1 METFKSRGMGYL
13 ESLTKEDLNNII
25 LVANKQYHAFLEK
38 NTPLT
43 LTDHE
48 YDIVKECLEKK
59 HPDATA
65 LKEIGSEVVHSK
77 QKVEL
82 PVNMPSMDKIKP
94 DTDALD
100 SWKKKYRGPYVLSCK
115 LDGVSGLYYTMN
127 NQTRLYTRGDG
138 TIGQDIT
145 GVLNYIHLPQIPNV
159 IIRGEFIIKKKEFET
174 HYSKTASNIRN
185 MVAGIINQKKHDP
198 AKTKS
203 VDFVAYE
210 VIEPV
215 LSPSQQMAFLKENH
229 FNTVQHETTKMPTTT
244 PATSPITTHTTITNE
259 TLSNTLVKWRAEY
272 EYEIDG
278 VIVANDAIYER
289 TSTNPKHAFAF
300 KMVISDQLAETQVT
314 DVIWTPS
321 KDGYLKPRVRVNPVK
336 INGVK
341 IEYVTGFNGQ
351 YISKNKIG
359 IGAVIQLVRSGDVIP
374 YIKSVVVP
382 AETAKMPDVPYTWT
396 ESNIDILLSN
406 KADDPVVL
414 EKQITG
420 FFTGL
425 DVEGL
430 STGNVKRIMQAGYN
444 TVAKIIKMSETDF
457 LDVEGFKEKLA
468 SKVHSSI
475 HEKIDKSNLVKI
487 LAASNQMGR
496 GMGER
501 KIKPILEAYPFILT
515 STETDAEK
523 EIMLQKI
530 NGIGKENAKVFV
542 ENIRNAL
549 DFLSQCDLMHKVPT
563 KQTQL
568 TNPNTDPSADPVA
581 NPIIN
586 KDHPIHGKTVV
597 FTGFR
602 DKEMMKTL
610 EEKYAVNVTTSIT
623 KNTYMVIVKT
633 KTETNSKIDKANS
646 MKIPILSIDELK
658 EHISAK
664 TN

>member
-1 METFKSRGMGYL
+1 MKVANATKQMETFKSRGIGWL
-13 ESLTKEDLNNII
+13 ESLTKEELNNII
-25 LVANKQYHAFLEK
+25 LVANKQYHAFLEN

-48 YDIVKECLEKK
+48 FDIVKEYLEKK

-100 SWKKKYRGPYVLSCK
+100 SWKKKYVGPYVLSCK

-159 IIRGEFIIKKKEFET
+159 IIRGEFIIKKKDFET

-229 FNTVQHETTKMPTTT
+229 FNTVQHETT
-244 PATSPITTHTTITNE
+244 HTTITNE
-259 TLSNTLVKWRAEY
+259 TLSNTLVKWRTEY

-341 IEYVTGFNGQ
+341 IEYATGFNGQ
-351 YISKNKIG
+351 FISQNKIG

-374 YIKSVVVP
+374 YIKSVVIP
-382 AETAKMPDVPYTWT
+382 AKTAKMPDVPYTWT
-396 ESNIDILLSN
+396 ESKIDILLSN
-406 KADDPVVL
+406 KMDDPVVL

-457 LDVEGFKEKLA
+457 LVVEGFKEKLA
-468 SKVHSSI
+468 SKVYSSI
-475 HEKIDKSNLVKI
+475 HEKIEKSNLVKI

-501 KIKPILEAYPFILT
+501 KIKPILEAYPLILT
-515 STETDAEK
+515 STETDVEK

-542 ENIRNAL
+542 ENIKNAL
-549 DFLSQCDLMHKVPT
+549 DFLSQCDLMHKIPT
-563 KQTQL
+563 KQTRL
-568 TNPNTDPSADPVA
+568 TTETANQTA
-581 NPIIN
+581 NPTIN
-586 KDHPIHGKTVV
+586 KDHPMYGKTVV

-610 EEKYAVNVTTSIT
+610 EEEYKVNVTTTIT

-633 KTETNSKIDKANS
+633 KTETNSKIEKANS
-646 MKIPILSIDELK
+646 MKIPILTIDELK
-658 EHISAK
+658 EHIFAK

>member
-1 METFKSRGMGYL
+1 MKVANAIKQMETFKSRGIGWL
-13 ESLTKEDLNNII
+13 ESLTKEELNNMI
-25 LVANKQYHAFLEK
+25 LVANKQYHAFLEN

-48 YDIVKECLEKK
+48 FDIVKEYLEKK

-198 AKTKS
+198 TKTKS

-244 PATSPITTHTTITNE
+244 PITAPITTHTTITNE

-406 KADDPVVL
+406 TCHCLCNIDQRTFGTTRDHHIDIVSVVVPLTQVFPSPEAAIGLQPSFAVLTDDIKQQTSTKITAAVKKA
-414 EKQITG
+414 
-420 FFTGL
+420 GL
-425 DVEGL
+425 ALL
-430 STGNVKRIMQAGYN
+430 SKAFMQVPN
-444 TVAKIIKMSETDF
+444 HRT
-457 LDVEGFKEKLA
+457 
-468 SKVHSSI
+468 H
-475 HEKIDKSNLVKI
+475 
-487 LAASNQMGR
+487 
-496 GMGER
+496 
-501 KIKPILEAYPFILT
+501 IKPQLVP
-515 STETDAEK
+515 S
-523 EIMLQKI
+523 EI
-530 NGIGKENAKVFV
+530 AW
-542 ENIRNAL
+542 
-549 DFLSQCDLMHKVPT
+549 
-563 KQTQL
+563 
-568 TNPNTDPSADPVA
+568 
-581 NPIIN
+581 
-586 KDHPIHGKTVV
+586 
-597 FTGFR
+597 
-602 DKEMMKTL
+602 
-610 EEKYAVNVTTSIT
+610 
-623 KNTYMVIVKT
+623 YMVLRVKPFALRRCSWRST
-633 KTETNSKIDKANS
+633 SESLREKSGA
-646 MKIPILSIDELK
+646 
-658 EHISAK
+658 
-664 TN
+664 